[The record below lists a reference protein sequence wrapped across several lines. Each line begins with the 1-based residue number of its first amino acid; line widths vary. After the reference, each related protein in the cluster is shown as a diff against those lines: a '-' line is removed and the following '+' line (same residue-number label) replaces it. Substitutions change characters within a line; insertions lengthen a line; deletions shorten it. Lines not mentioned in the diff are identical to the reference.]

1 MHTEEVSRVVRVA
14 AGGMMGGAKM
24 KDVLFYFF
32 CYAVEAVI
40 MWQYSSSLF
49 ISKHSPK
56 AKGLTLIVCYFISFF
71 LSFSNQFFINIFSF
85 LLVNF
90 IFLHTQYQLKYEI
103 ALFHSAVVTAIMAM
117 SELVPYG
124 IISLFSFHFLSDP
137 TLFHNKLLFAVL
149 SKLLYF
155 SIVCVLSHIFSS
167 QKNSTTQQ
175 NKSAVLLGFIPLSSL
190 FVMLTFMYTGEAVSI
205 PPANSWMMA
214 LSAILLLCMNLLI
227 FGLNQYDQQKNTAF
241 TEMQV
246 LLQKEYDSAE
256 YYKMLLQ
263 QNEDQSILIH
273 DIKKHLQTINLLNE
287 KRDFDRIKDYIQQL
301 LKSADLKECSRLCDH
316 EMLNAILSRYQR
328 QCSIKKIDFVVD
340 IRNETTVFLSD
351 NDLTALFCNLLD
363 NAIEA
368 AEGIPGS
375 YVEMS
380 VSKKTPS
387 DFVVLSVINSC
398 RSNPFTMN
406 PPLPAT
412 GKMDGKKHGFGVKSI
427 KKIVEKYNGDIQM
440 YFNEDALTFHS
451 IITLMP
457 PNDAS

>member
-1 MHTEEVSRVVRVA
+1 
-14 AGGMMGGAKM
+14 M
-24 KDVLFYFF
+24 KDILFYFF
-32 CYAVEAVI
+32 CYTVEAVI

-49 ISKHSPK
+49 ISKHSSK
-56 AKGLTLIVCYFISFF
+56 ARGFILIMCYFISFL
-71 LSFSNQFFINIFSF
+71 LSFFNQFFVNILSF
-85 LLVNF
+85 LVINF
-90 IFLHTQYQLKYEI
+90 IFLYTQYQLKCEI
-103 ALFHSAVVTAIMAM
+103 TLFHSAAVTAIMAM

-137 TLFHNKLLFAVL
+137 SLFHNKILFAVL
-149 SKLLYF
+149 GKLLYF
-155 SIVCVLSHIFSS
+155 SIIYILSHIFGS

-175 NKSAVLLGFIPLSSL
+175 NKSAVLLGFIPLASL
-190 FVMLTFMYTGEAVSI
+190 FVMLTFMYTGEAAII

-214 LSAILLLCMNLLI
+214 LSAVLLLCMNLLV
-227 FGLNQYDQQKNTAF
+227 FGINQYGQQKNTAF

-263 QNEDQSILIH
+263 QNENQSILIH

-287 KRDFDRIKDYIQQL
+287 KKDFDKINDYIQQL
-301 LKSADLKECSRLCDH
+301 LKSADLKEFSRLCDH
-316 EMLNAILSRYQR
+316 EMLNAILSRYKR
-328 QCSIKKIDFVVD
+328 QCSIKNIDFIVD

-351 NDLTALFCNLLD
+351 SDLTSLFCNLLD
-363 NAIEA
+363 NSIEA

-375 YVEMS
+375 YIEIS
-380 VSKKTPS
+380 ILKKIPS

-398 RSNPFTMN
+398 RNNPFIN
-406 PPLPAT
+406 NSHFPAT
-412 GKMDGKKHGFGVKSI
+412 RKTDKKKHGFGVKSI

-440 YFNEDALTFHS
+440 YFNEDASTFHS
-451 IITLMP
+451 IITLIP

>member
-1 MHTEEVSRVVRVA
+1 
-14 AGGMMGGAKM
+14 
-24 KDVLFYFF
+24 
-32 CYAVEAVI
+32 

-49 ISKHSPK
+49 ISKHSSR
-56 AKGLTLIVCYFISFF
+56 AKGFTLTVCYFIAFS
-71 LSFSNQFFINIFSF
+71 LSVSNQFFVNIVSF

-90 IFLHTQYQLKYEI
+90 IFLYTQYQLKYET

-137 TLFHNKLLFAVL
+137 SLFHNKLLFAVL

-155 SIVCVLSHIFSS
+155 SIVYLLSHIFSS
-167 QKNSTTQQ
+167 RKNSAAQQ
-175 NKSAVLLGFIPLSSL
+175 NKSAVLLGIIPLSSL
-190 FVMLTFMYTGEAVSI
+190 FVMLTFLYTGEAVLL

-241 TEMQV
+241 TEMQM

-263 QNEDQSILIH
+263 QNENQSILIH

-287 KRDFDRIKDYIQQL
+287 KRDFDRIRDYIQQL
-301 LKSADLKECSRLCDH
+301 LKSADLKEFSRLCDH
-316 EMLNAILSRYQR
+316 EMLNAILSRYKR
-328 QCSIKKIDFVVD
+328 QCSIQKIDFIVD

-351 NDLTALFCNLLD
+351 SDLTALFCNLLD

-375 YVEMS
+375 YIEIS
-380 VSKKTPS
+380 ALKKKPS

-398 RSNPFTMN
+398 RNNPFTRN
-406 PPLPAT
+406 SQLPAT
-412 GKMDGKKHGFGVKSI
+412 RKADREMHGFGIKSI
-427 KKIVEKYNGDIQM
+427 KKTVEKYHGDIQM
-440 YFNEDALTFHS
+440 YFNEKALTFHS
-451 IITLMP
+451 IITLIP
-457 PNDAS
+457 PKDAGYFS